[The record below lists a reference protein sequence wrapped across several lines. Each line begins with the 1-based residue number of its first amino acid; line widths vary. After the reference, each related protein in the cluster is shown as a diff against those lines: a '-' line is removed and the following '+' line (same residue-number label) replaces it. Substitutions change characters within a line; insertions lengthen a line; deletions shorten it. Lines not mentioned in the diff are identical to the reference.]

1 MSLFKLKAD
10 YSPSGDQPQAIEYL
24 VNGIKNGITNQTL
37 VGVTGSGKTFAM
49 ANVIK
54 EFDKP
59 AIILSHNKTLA
70 AQLYNELKSFF
81 PDNAVEY
88 YVSYFDYFRPEAYK
102 VSEDLYIEKDSK
114 VNQQIEIQRLS
125 TINSLLTRK
134 DVIVVASVSAIYGA
148 LNPMLYKESFFRFY
162 KSQVITKK
170 DFIYEL
176 IKIHYQRNDVSP
188 EPGQFLV
195 KGDLIF
201 IRPADDEDK
210 TIRISFYDNEIEEI
224 AVVYSLTKKVITK
237 ETNYILVPGQAYAT
251 DINLYDE
258 IVQKIEKELAE
269 RLQYFASNN
278 KLLEAQKLEPRIKQ
292 DIYELKEFK
301 MCKGIEN
308 YSMYL
313 DQRDFGQRPYT
324 LLDYFPENSLM
335 IIDESHQTLPQ
346 IKGMPET
353 DKTRKINLIDN
364 GYRLPSAA
372 ENRPLNYDEFNN
384 SFNFQK
390 IYVSAT
396 PSSEELE
403 KSNGNVVHMYLRPTG
418 LVDPEIIIKPTYGQI
433 DDIYDTIISLRE
445 TNEKSIIITLTK
457 ESSEKLSEY
466 LITKGIKAI
475 YLHSDFKTLERN
487 EIIRKLRTNQA
498 EVLIGIN
505 LLREGI
511 DIPEVSRIM
520 ILDADVTGFL
530 RSSTALIQIVGRC
543 ARNANGKAILYADKI
558 TPAIQEC
565 LDDNKKKREL
575 QLAYNKKNNI
585 IPKTIIKE
593 IPESSYD
600 EKIQNAI
607 DALIKK
613 KTINN
618 SVLKEKEKLIE
629 ELTKQ
634 MNEAAKMRDYELAI
648 SFRDKILELEKVNKN
663 V

>member
-224 AVVYSLTKKVITK
+224 AVVDSLTKKVITK

-258 IVQKIEKELAE
+258 VVQKIEKELAE

-403 KSNGNVVHMYLRPTG
+403 KSNGNVAHMYLRPTG

-433 DDIYDTIISLRE
+433 DDIYDTIISLRKK
-445 TNEKSIIITLTK
+445 NEKSIIITLTK

>member
-224 AVVYSLTKKVITK
+224 AVVDSLTKKVITK

-258 IVQKIEKELAE
+258 VVQKIEKELAE
-269 RLQYFASNN
+269 RLQYFHSNN
-278 KLLEAQKLEPRIKQ
+278 KLLESQKLEPRIKQ

-403 KSNGNVVHMYLRPTG
+403 KSNGNVAHMYLRPTG

-445 TNEKSIIITLTK
+445 KNEKSIIITLTK

-618 SVLKEKEKLIE
+618 SALKEKEKLIE

>member
-224 AVVYSLTKKVITK
+224 AVVDSLTKKVITK

-258 IVQKIEKELAE
+258 VVQKIEKELAE
-269 RLQYFASNN
+269 RLQYFNSNN

-403 KSNGNVVHMYLRPTG
+403 KSNGNVAHMYLRPTG

-433 DDIYDTIISLRE
+433 DDIYDTIISLRK

-511 DIPEVSRIM
+511 DIPEVSQIM

>member
-24 VNGIKNGITNQTL
+24 VNGIKKGITNQTL

-162 KSQVITKK
+162 KSQAITKK

-201 IRPADDEDK
+201 IRPADDQDK

-224 AVVYSLTKKVITK
+224 AVVDSLTKKVITK

-258 IVQKIEKELAE
+258 VVQKIEKELAE
-269 RLQYFASNN
+269 RLQYFDSNN
-278 KLLEAQKLEPRIKQ
+278 KLLEAKKLEPRIKQ

-403 KSNGNVVHMYLRPTG
+403 KSNGNVAHMYLRPTG

-433 DDIYDTIISLRE
+433 DDIYDTIISLRK

-511 DIPEVSRIM
+511 DIPEVSQIM

-648 SFRDKILELEKVNKN
+648 SLRDKILELEKVNKN

>member
-224 AVVYSLTKKVITK
+224 AVVDSLTKKVITK

-258 IVQKIEKELAE
+258 VVQKIEKELAE
-269 RLQYFASNN
+269 RLQYFNSNN

-324 LLDYFPENSLM
+324 LLDYFPKNSLM

-346 IKGMPET
+346 IKGMSET
-353 DKTRKINLIDN
+353 DKT
-364 GYRLPSAA
+364 
-372 ENRPLNYDEFNN
+372 
-384 SFNFQK
+384 
-390 IYVSAT
+390 
-396 PSSEELE
+396 
-403 KSNGNVVHMYLRPTG
+403 
-418 LVDPEIIIKPTYGQI
+418 
-433 DDIYDTIISLRE
+433 
-445 TNEKSIIITLTK
+445 
-457 ESSEKLSEY
+457 
-466 LITKGIKAI
+466 
-475 YLHSDFKTLERN
+475 
-487 EIIRKLRTNQA
+487 
-498 EVLIGIN
+498 
-505 LLREGI
+505 
-511 DIPEVSRIM
+511 
-520 ILDADVTGFL
+520 
-530 RSSTALIQIVGRC
+530 
-543 ARNANGKAILYADKI
+543 
-558 TPAIQEC
+558 
-565 LDDNKKKREL
+565 
-575 QLAYNKKNNI
+575 
-585 IPKTIIKE
+585 
-593 IPESSYD
+593 
-600 EKIQNAI
+600 QN
-607 DALIKK
+607 
-613 KTINN
+613 
-618 SVLKEKEKLIE
+618 
-629 ELTKQ
+629 
-634 MNEAAKMRDYELAI
+634 
-648 SFRDKILELEKVNKN
+648 
-663 V
+663 